1 MHTQPDPV
9 PVSTV
14 HKSRKPRQGSP
25 KKGGP
30 SRHARRHTHPR
41 RDVRRVDDHRTREMR
56 LISPIVTVSRLA
68 RRVDGTHD
76 DGHRRRGCDW
86 HPRQHATRKVH
97 AFATTSSGGD
107 AADDLVSKL
116 RRGDGGSSSLSSID
130 DADGTA
136 KERRA
141 RRRENR
147 DRDAVTKAMLAL
159 ALGAASMM
167 PTVTTE
173 APVPSPVVSGAKRTV
188 VAGAVKNAASDA
200 RSSRDERTALNAFER
215 DVERFVGG
223 SINL

>member
-1 MHTQPDPV
+1 
-9 PVSTV
+9 
-14 HKSRKPRQGSP
+14 
-25 KKGGP
+25 
-30 SRHARRHTHPR
+30 
-41 RDVRRVDDHRTREMR
+41 MR

-68 RRVDGTHD
+68 VRVDGTND
-76 DGHRRRGCDW
+76 DGKRRRGCDW

-97 AFATTSSGGD
+97 AFATSSGGD

-116 RRGDGGSSSLSSID
+116 RRGEDGSSSLSSSSSSSID

-147 DRDAVTKAMLAL
+147 ERDAVTKAMLAL

>member
-1 MHTQPDPV
+1 
-9 PVSTV
+9 
-14 HKSRKPRQGSP
+14 
-25 KKGGP
+25 
-30 SRHARRHTHPR
+30 
-41 RDVRRVDDHRTREMR
+41 MR

-68 RRVDGTHD
+68 GRVDGTHD
-76 DGHRRRGCDW
+76 DGKRRRGCDW
-86 HPRQHATRKVH
+86 HPRQHATRNVH
-97 AFATTSSGGD
+97 AFATSSGGD

-116 RRGDGGSSSLSSID
+116 RRGEDGSSSLSPSSSID

-136 KERRA
+136 KERRV

-147 DRDAVTKAMLAL
+147 ERDALTKAVLAL

-173 APVPSPVVSGAKRTV
+173 APVPSPAVSGAKRTV

-200 RSSRDERTALNAFER
+200 RRSRNERTALNAFER

>member
-1 MHTQPDPV
+1 
-9 PVSTV
+9 
-14 HKSRKPRQGSP
+14 
-25 KKGGP
+25 
-30 SRHARRHTHPR
+30 
-41 RDVRRVDDHRTREMR
+41 MR
-56 LISPIVTVSRLA
+56 LVSPTATVSRLA
-68 RRVDGTHD
+68 IRVDGANDH
-76 DGHRRRGCDW
+76 GKRRQTCDW

-97 AFATTSSGGD
+97 AFATTTSSGD

-116 RRGDGGSSSLSSID
+116 RRGEDGASLSSSID
-130 DADGTA
+130 DADGTT

-147 DRDAVTKAMLAL
+147 ERDAVTKAVLAL
-159 ALGAASMM
+159 ALGVASMM

-173 APVPSPVVSGAKRTV
+173 APAPSPVVSGAKRTV